1 MNSPLSDREPLNTL
15 PRVVV
20 SDAGPLIALGRLDL
34 LGLLPQQFSEVQV
47 PQQVIKE
54 CTARPDGAD
63 VARILAALACG
74 WLTPCDAV
82 PIEEESLGRGE
93 RAAIAR
99 ALEIS
104 AGLLV
109 DDWDARQYAATRG
122 IATTGTL
129 GVLVRAR
136 QAGSVASIKPLIQQ
150 LRASGQR
157 LGAGVVAQALAAAG
171 EEGP

>member
-1 MNSPLSDREPLNTL
+1 
-15 PRVVV
+15 VVV

-34 LGLLPQQFSEVQV
+34 LHLLTQQFSEVQV

-54 CTARPDGAD
+54 CIQRTASADTAR
-63 VARILAALACG
+63 IQAALASG
-74 WLTPCDAV
+74 WLTPCDAA
-82 PIEEESLGRGE
+82 PIDEESLGAGE

-99 ALEIS
+99 ALEIG

-109 DDWDARQYAATRG
+109 DDMEARLYAAGRG
-122 IATTGTL
+122 IPTTGTL

-136 QAGSVASIKPLIQQ
+136 LSGAVASIKPLIEQ

-171 EEGP
+171 EGDE